1 MSTHAEAAEGHG
13 HGHGHGHGGPD
24 HVPHVLPLKV
34 YIATWIALLVLTV
47 VTVGASYVDLG
58 AANLAVALLIAT
70 AKAGVVAL
78 IFMHLKWD
86 HKFHTLI
93 FSSSLIFLAI
103 FIGFTMFDTS
113 NRGRAE
119 PVEAERPAD
128 FKMPFNG
135 KRAVD
140 SFRRKPQRAA
150 TQPAV
155 HQEAAPATEQQPA
168 ADQQPAQQ

>member
-1 MSTHAEAAEGHG
+1 MSTHAQAADG
-13 HGHGHGHGGPD
+13 HGHGHGHGGAD

-34 YIATWIALLVLTV
+34 YIATWITLLVLTV
-47 VTVGASYVDLG
+47 VTVAASYVDLG
-58 AANLAVALLIAT
+58 AANLPVALLIAT

-93 FSSSLIFLAI
+93 FLSSLIFLVI
-103 FIGFTMFDTS
+103 FIAFTMFDTN

-128 FKMPFNG
+128 IKLPFNG
-135 KRAVD
+135 KRAAD
-140 SFRRKPQRAA
+140 SFRPKPQRAV
-150 TQPAV
+150 QPAA
-155 HQEAAPATEQQPA
+155 HKEAPPAVEQQPA
-168 ADQQPAQQ
+168 Q